1 MNHEKWMMEW
11 FEASYRLY
19 LSKQT
24 KQFDPKKFDT
34 DSTDFINY
42 QNLSQGTSAP
52 NIAVVKLNGGLGTS
66 MGCSGPKSLI
76 PCTQN
81 GKTFMDLIVEQFNS
95 IPHKGSSLIF
105 LNSFNTSNQT
115 NQFLTTNYPNLN
127 YSEVMQHEFYRI
139 KAVNDQVDESSF
151 APPGHGSVYYDL
163 YYSGTLNRCLD
174 EGIDYLFISNADNLA
189 ATYDARIASYI
200 ADHNIPF
207 LIELTSKSDAYVKG
221 GTIIKSDNQFHL
233 WESAQVCDKHLPL
246 FQSQP
251 YFNTNNIWVHVSSLI
266 ELIETQSLHLDLIQ
280 NSKTIGDKSYIQL
293 EYAMGSAIQSFV
305 DAKLL
310 VSPRSRFFP
319 VKKMGDYLLL
329 ISDFCDITDN
339 GQLVWDQSCTPIV
352 DCLPPFD
359 RIDNFDAH
367 VKVVPSLKNVSKL
380 TLGGPVYFESHVSI
394 SGDLS
399 IIAADNAPLYIYG
412 QSDLPSY

>member
-1 MNHEKWMMEW
+1 MSEW

-24 KQFDPKKFDT
+24 KQFDPIHFDL
-34 DSTDFINY
+34 DSSEFIYY
-42 QNLSQGTSAP
+42 QNLPQTLATP
-52 NIAVVKLNGGLGTS
+52 KIAVVKLNGGLGTS

-95 IPHKGSSLIF
+95 ISHKGSSLIF

-139 KAVNDQVDESSF
+139 NAVNDQVDETSF
-151 APPGHGSVYYDL
+151 SPPGHGSVYFDL

-174 EGIDYLFISNADNLA
+174 EGIDYLFVSNADNLA

-233 WESAQVCDKHLPL
+233 WESAQKCAI
-246 FQSQP
+246 
-251 YFNTNNIWVHVSSLI
+251 NTYRCFSLN
-266 ELIETQSLHLDLIQ
+266 LILI
-280 NSKTIGDKSYIQL
+280 
-293 EYAMGSAIQSFV
+293 
-305 DAKLL
+305 
-310 VSPRSRFFP
+310 
-319 VKKMGDYLLL
+319 
-329 ISDFCDITDN
+329 
-339 GQLVWDQSCTPIV
+339 
-352 DCLPPFD
+352 
-359 RIDNFDAH
+359 RI
-367 VKVVPSLKNVSKL
+367 
-380 TLGGPVYFESHVSI
+380 I
-394 SGDLS
+394 SGFMF
-399 IIAADNAPLYIYG
+399 
-412 QSDLPSY
+412 QH